1 MNKQLQREL
10 DRRKPGGDRY
20 EAMYA
25 TRRIYTFVPQTI
37 PVTLEGRIGKRRT

>member
-20 EAMYA
+20 EQMYA
-25 TRRIYTFVPQTI
+25 TRRIYTLVPHTI
-37 PVTLEGRIGKRRT
+37 PVALTPRQKAA